1 MLSSQLET
9 VIEILILVYEEMFG
23 FFFDI
28 LVDIIG
34 K

>member
-1 MLSSQLET
+1 MLSCQQET
-9 VIEILILVYEEMFG
+9 LVLILVYEEMFG